1 MEKRAEKVQVER
13 RWGPATAGCDGGG
26 QKAMQKGTKFEG
38 GTERRVAA
46 TVRCQ
51 SAVESP
57 HILDVGPTRGWRFVK
72 RNIKKKTFF

>member
-1 MEKRAEKVQVER
+1 MEIRAEKVQVER

-38 GTERRVAA
+38 GRERRVAA

-57 HILDVGPTRGWRFVK
+57 HRGRGSHPELAVCK
-72 RNIKKKTFF
+72 EK